1 MFSINPLSLFIYK
14 IKSMSWDSQLSPQ
27 EQKYF
32 VQLFQ
37 SVSKT
42 QEGIVTGNEAVRF
55 FATSGVPN
63 EILSEVKGIEHI
75 FRLHD

>member
-1 MFSINPLSLFIYK
+1 
-14 IKSMSWDSQLSPQ
+14 MSWDSQLTPQ

-42 QEGIVTGNEAVRF
+42 QDGIVTGNEAVRF

-63 EILSEVKGIEHI
+63 EILSEVILFFLFLLCIEKKNI
-75 FRLHD
+75 TDN